1 MSFHVLFFFF
11 KQQTE
16 YDMRI
21 SDWSSDVCSSDLR
34 HVLQFAFNTRLRL
47 VLDKH
52 RPTAQYFRIE
62 FSLARAIA
70 AHRIDMHAGFKHV
83 GLKHLRVY
91 MLGRYCCDDIGAT
104 HGLPHPVAPLQYNAR
119 SFTVAPPLFGPR
131 PLS

>member
-34 HVLQFAFNTRLRL
+34 HVLQFVFNTRLRL

-91 MLGRYCCDDIGAT
+91 RSEESSVGKECVRTCSSRW
-104 HGLPHPVAPLQYNAR
+104 LPVP
-119 SFTVAPPLFGPR
+119 
-131 PLS
+131 